1 MVCYFCFFF
10 SLFLFRHGSHQR
22 SEMDSFSRFFMIDS
36 FFELFLSLPFSVI
49 ASFSLTLRAYCERV
63 TSTEAATLAGLERPI
78 SSCRACSCMWV
89 TCEASLSG
97 FLFSFVCAR
106 TVTTHVMSRCYAVCF
121 LIKENVSSMRLRS
134 FCYFCWMCISVVLNT

>member
-1 MVCYFCFFF
+1 M
-10 SLFLFRHGSHQR
+10 LFLF
-22 SEMDSFSRFFMIDS
+22 F
-36 FFELFLSLPFSVI
+36 FLSLSFPPRISSAQRDGFVLSFFYDWFFLWT
-49 ASFSLTLRAYCERV
+49 FSLSPFFRDSIVFSHFARAYCERV